1 MGSRLVKRAYAYAV
15 DVPLHPNEFRLLAW
29 MCLTA
34 LDEDSPPRYFDSREA
49 SAIAL
54 GRRVPDEDSPERS
67 AAFEA
72 VKVAV
77 RGLAAVGAIRRLKA
91 GHRGQ
96 RAEYAIEIDVAASRR
111 TPECRRRQEG
121 SPFPKSKA
129 RPSPIRRLTL
139 PHSEGSPFPQGT
151 TRSKKEPTDEI
162 PPLNGTT
169 SPGPVDNSSRGE
181 VA

>member
-49 SAIAL
+49 SALAL
-54 GRRVPDEDSPERS
+54 GRRVPDEETPERS
-67 AAFEA
+67 AAFES
-72 VKVAV
+72 VKVAI
-77 RGLAAVGAIRRLKA
+77 RGLTTVGAIRRRKQ

-96 RAEYAIEIDVAASRR
+96 RAEFDIVLDVEASRA

-121 SPFPKSKA
+121 SPFPKKKGG
-129 RPSPIRRLTL
+129 PSPIRRLTL
-139 PHSEGSPFPQGT
+139 PLSEGSPFPQGT